1 MIGHSTGVHVWWK
14 DDEVAHAQGVLILG
28 RRVGGGVRPT
38 PLLCDFNATRGASL
52 FDATWLTERG
62 LEAALLVQTKAI
74 IANPGAYSL
83 PGWESVQTALNFL
96 KAEAKGEREGP
107 LKAFMRTI
115 GVP

>member
-1 MIGHSTGVHVWWK
+1 MVDGAWPRGSAAR
-14 DDEVAHAQGVLILG
+14 AH
-28 RRVGGGVRPT
+28 
-38 PLLCDFNATRGASL
+38 
-52 FDATWLTERG
+52 
-62 LEAALLVQTKAI
+62 KAI